1 MSARAAGRAGI
12 VWTLTGRELAGYF
25 TSPLAYVVIVAFLV
39 LSALLTFHLGGFFAR
54 GQADL
59 VAFFRFH
66 PWLFLVLVPAVG
78 MRLWAEER
86 RGGTLELLLSLPVTA
101 GQLVVAKFLAG
112 WLVLGLALV
121 LTAPMWIAVAYLGDP
136 DHGAILAGYLGS
148 WLMAGGY
155 LALAACLS
163 ALTRN
168 QVIAF
173 VLALAAGFALL
184 AAGSDLGRAL
194 LAGWLPE
201 GLAEALASV
210 SLLSRFD
217 GFTQGVVALADIV
230 FFASLIGC
238 ALIANTALVERVREA

>member
-1 MSARAAGRAGI
+1 
-12 VWTLTGRELAGYF
+12 
-25 TSPLAYVVIVAFLV
+25 
-39 LSALLTFHLGGFFAR
+39 
-54 GQADL
+54 
-59 VAFFRFH
+59 
-66 PWLFLVLVPAVG
+66 